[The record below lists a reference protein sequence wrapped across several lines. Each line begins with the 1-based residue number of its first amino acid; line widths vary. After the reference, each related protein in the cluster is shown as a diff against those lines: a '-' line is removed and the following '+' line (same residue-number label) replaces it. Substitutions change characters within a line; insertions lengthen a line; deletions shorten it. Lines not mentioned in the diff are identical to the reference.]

1 MSSFLSGIGSFFT
14 VVIGWFGQILDLV
27 TGNPALT
34 VLILAMPI
42 CGYAVA
48 LFRRLI
54 YS

>member
-1 MSSFLSGIGSFFT
+1 MSTFLSGIGTFFT
-14 VVIGWFGQILDLV
+14 TMIDWMGAILDLV

-42 CGYAVA
+42 AGYAVT

>member
-1 MSSFLSGIGSFFT
+1 MSTFLSGIGTFFT
-14 VVIGWFGQILDLV
+14 VVIGWLAQVLDLV

-34 VLILAMPI
+34 VLVLAMPI
-42 CGYAVA
+42 CGYAVS